1 MIFILVK
8 DVVDILFDLFFGKE
22 EVGQVK
28 IRALY
33 AMWCGYLQTLS
44 NSIKLLD
51 KDGEISKDVTTHI
64 TKEEAKKLMKFL
76 KKAEFFSIFYLTSV
90 IRVIVPIVCRSDNNS
105 IVLKVNYSANTICSD
120 KLSFSYI
127 SNGDLFV

>member
-1 MIFILVK
+1 LIC
-8 DVVDILFDLFFGKE
+8 FFWKE

-44 NSIKLLD
+44 SSIKLLD

-64 TKEEAKKLMKFL
+64 TKEEAKKLMKLL
-76 KKAEFFSIFYLTSV
+76 KKLNVEQFE
-90 IRVIVPIVCRSDNNS
+90 
-105 IVLKVNYSANTICSD
+105 
-120 KLSFSYI
+120 
-127 SNGDLFV
+127 GLFTRD

>member
-22 EVGQVK
+22 EIGQVK

-44 NSIKLLD
+44 SIELMKLL
-51 KDGEISKDVTTHI
+51 
-64 TKEEAKKLMKFL
+64 KKLNIFR
-76 KKAEFFSIFYLTSV
+76 FSTS
-90 IRVIVPIVCRSDNNS
+90 PAS
-105 IVLKVNYSANTICSD
+105 L
-120 KLSFSYI
+120 
-127 SNGDLFV
+127 GE

>member
-1 MIFILVK
+1 M
-8 DVVDILFDLFFGKE
+8 
-22 EVGQVK
+22 K

-64 TKEEAKKLMKFL
+64 TKEEAQKLMKLL
-76 KKAEFFSIFYLTSV
+76 KKLNIFRFSTS
-90 IRVIVPIVCRSDNNS
+90 
-105 IVLKVNYSANTICSD
+105 SAS
-120 KLSFSYI
+120 L
-127 SNGDLFV
+127 GE